1 MLLVALPTAR
11 SSFVAQFTFVI
22 FICVALPLFQGCSLL
37 PGTAEMSVV
46 ATTPNP
52 AQPPVSQ
59 PEQAQAPTKE
69 NSISK
74 PKLAQVGKASWYGA
88 KFDGKKTASGDLYD
102 QTEFTAAHSSLPF
115 GTKVKVTNLANGKS
129 VEVEIT
135 DRGPHAENRIIDLS
149 HAAARALD
157 MKEKGT
163 TKVRVEPLPDRQS
176 N

>member
-1 MLLVALPTAR
+1 MMRLVVSPTR
-11 SSFVAQFTFVI
+11 SSFIAQFTFVI
-22 FICVALPLFQGCSLL
+22 FICVALPVFQGCSVLREA
-37 PGTAEMSVV
+37 AETSA
-46 ATTPNP
+46 ATNTPSP
-52 AQPPVSQ
+52 AHPPLSQ
-59 PEQAQAPTKE
+59 EPAKAPAKE
-69 NSISK
+69 SSTSK
-74 PKLAQVGKASWYGA
+74 PKLPQTGEASWYGA
-88 KFDGKKTASGDLYD
+88 KFDGKKTARGDVYD

-149 HAAARALD
+149 HAAAQALD